1 MNLVVVTSV
10 IHADSGKS
18 VFNSDERLSQL
29 LNKTISSIRLKIPNS
44 HIVLLEGSKI
54 NDNEYD
60 IIESFVDE
68 IYFYD
73 IKGLNKTEGELSLI
87 LNYYQSDNFKLKYDQ
102 IDNLIKISGRYYFL
116 DNFNFDLYDGSVI
129 KSRKADWTNQYVCE
143 TRYYKV
149 AKKDIMTY
157 IMNLKKIIVKGIYYD
172 IEHSFFAY
180 NIVPC
185 KHKINKLGLGGL
197 LAPTGEYIED

>member
-87 LNYYQSDNFKLKYDQ
+87 LNYYQSDNF
-102 IDNLIKISGRYYFL
+102 
-116 DNFNFDLYDGSVI
+116 NFDLYDGSVI